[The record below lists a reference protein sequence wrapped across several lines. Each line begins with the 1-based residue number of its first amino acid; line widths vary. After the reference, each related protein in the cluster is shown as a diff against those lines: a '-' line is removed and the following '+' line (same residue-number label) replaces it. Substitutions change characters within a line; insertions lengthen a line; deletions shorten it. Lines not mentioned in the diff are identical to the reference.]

1 MPARWLL
8 PLLAIAL
15 RVGVALADPH
25 VEFDVRVMFAMRRAL
40 LEHGLHAYGDVPE
53 WVYPPGLMPWLLIG
67 TWLADHLGI
76 SREFALRLPSILADG
91 ALTFLVM
98 AALESKRT
106 ERGLVI
112 VAGSLVAFGPM
123 FVAVSSY
130 QGQIDTLAVLPA
142 AVAALVW
149 GGTTRPS
156 RAVVCGLLIGIG
168 AALKTVP
175 IFVTLALLPTA
186 CSWRERASLVMTT
199 AAVPALMLLPFL
211 AVDPGGAGRV
221 FQYAGLPGLGGW
233 SVLIQPS
240 LTRSWLLREP
250 FDIARSTQFLY
261 LCGAVA
267 SLIGLV
273 LVTLLLIR
281 RRTPPL
287 AAAPVVWLTVY
298 ALAVGFFPQYTT
310 WALPFFLMAGRI
322 RESAILSALLMPI
335 TVIVVLPRPLSL
347 SGLVPVYQ
355 AFAVAMQLFFVV
367 MWVRSLVATDPDGFR
382 TPPNPPA
389 V

>member
-1 MPARWLL
+1 
-8 PLLAIAL
+8 
-15 RVGVALADPH
+15 
-25 VEFDVRVMFAMRRAL
+25 
-40 LEHGLHAYGDVPE
+40 
-53 WVYPPGLMPWLLIG
+53 
-67 TWLADHLGI
+67 
-76 SREFALRLPSILADG
+76 
-91 ALTFLVM
+91 
-98 AALESKRT
+98 
-106 ERGLVI
+106 
-112 VAGSLVAFGPM
+112 
-123 FVAVSSY
+123 
-130 QGQIDTLAVLPA
+130 
-142 AVAALVW
+142 
-149 GGTTRPS
+149 
-156 RAVVCGLLIGIG
+156 
-168 AALKTVP
+168 
-175 IFVTLALLPTA
+175 
-186 CSWRERASLVMTT
+186 
-199 AAVPALMLLPFL
+199 
-211 AVDPGGAGRV
+211 
-221 FQYAGLPGLGGW
+221 
-233 SVLIQPS
+233 
-240 LTRSWLLREP
+240 
-250 FDIARSTQFLY
+250 
-261 LCGAVA
+261 VA